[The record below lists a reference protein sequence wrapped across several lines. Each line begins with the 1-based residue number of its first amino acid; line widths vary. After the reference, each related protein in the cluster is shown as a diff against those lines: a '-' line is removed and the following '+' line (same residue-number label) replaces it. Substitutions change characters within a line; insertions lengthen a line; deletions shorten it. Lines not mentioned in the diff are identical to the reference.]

1 MEKKQKKT
9 DSEKEERE
17 YIIPLRRKL
26 RNTPRYKKTSKA
38 IRSIK
43 EFLARHMKVRDR
55 DLKKIKLDIYLN
67 EFVWARGIK
76 KPPAKIKVKA
86 VKEGENVRVELA
98 ELPEKIK
105 FKKLR
110 IEKQDKKATEE
121 KKKEETRPSVAE
133 LKKTKNKRKILD
145 EILLAKAFCYANKY
159 YGAESH
165 IKGFSGYSLELLVY
179 HYKSFLGFIR
189 AVSKIKKTEIIDIE
203 KYYKNKNSVLMDL
216 NSAKLQS
223 PMILVDPTY
232 KQRNV
237 LAVLSHETFKKF
249 QDDCRVFLKNPKKEI
264 FVRRKTDFNLLI
276 KNSKTKKHEFI
287 LIEIKTDKK
296 EESIAGSKLLKFFNY
311 LNNEIG
317 KKFEIRNK
325 KFEYENGQTAKCFF
339 SAVKIEKITITGP
352 KFDDAENVKRFR
364 KKHKKTFIKNKR
376 IYSEEKPNL
385 RLSKFIEN
393 WNQKNKKQMKDM
405 HITNIRILL

>member
-133 LKKTKNKRKILD
+133 LKK
-145 EILLAKAFCYANKY
+145 
-159 YGAESH
+159 
-165 IKGFSGYSLELLVY
+165 
-179 HYKSFLGFIR
+179 
-189 AVSKIKKTEIIDIE
+189 KT
-203 KYYKNKNSVLMDL
+203 
-216 NSAKLQS
+216 
-223 PMILVDPTY
+223 
-232 KQRNV
+232 
-237 LAVLSHETFKKF
+237 
-249 QDDCRVFLKNPKKEI
+249 
-264 FVRRKTDFNLLI
+264 
-276 KNSKTKKHEFI
+276 
-287 LIEIKTDKK
+287 
-296 EESIAGSKLLKFFNY
+296 
-311 LNNEIG
+311 
-317 KKFEIRNK
+317 
-325 KFEYENGQTAKCFF
+325 
-339 SAVKIEKITITGP
+339 
-352 KFDDAENVKRFR
+352 
-364 KKHKKTFIKNKR
+364 
-376 IYSEEKPNL
+376 EEKPAEL
-385 RLSKFIEN
+385 DEGKEKETEEKKASVIEAGKEMEKESAKQSKHQTKISKEPKRQFRQAL
-393 WNQKNKKQMKDM
+393 QK
-405 HITNIRILL
+405 